1 MLVLFFIMLI
11 SFRVETKNIDS
22 QWHFLLKDGNE
33 ANCTID
39 LKEILAWNNETTLFF
54 KVIFYAPWHGDPHNY
69 IDVGIFLDTDQN
81 ASTGLNN
88 ETGWYYMADIG
99 ADYVAVIGWE
109 GDFLWKWS
117 ESNEAW
123 KFYQNFSYIDLEN
136 STYYFEIGINLT
148 GIDMPDAIDILV
160 ANIDVN
166 KSWYWDYAPD
176 VGQGHVTYFLHM
188 SFPND
193 SWKKGYVYDSYGNP
207 IKGAYVEIYSDE
219 TYYWNETTTNET
231 GYFEF
236 FIPHGNYS
244 IEVNAFG
251 YEPYHE
257 DFSIK
262 ENETI
267 WNYVY
272 LKTIVSYPDSYEPD
286 NNASNAKWIECN
298 GMEQT
303 HNFHVSGDEDWL
315 KFNATSGATYI
326 IETSD
331 LGPDCDTYMYLYDS
345 NLTLITEDDDGGTG
359 LASKI
364 VWNCSI
370 DGIYYVMIRHYD
382 SEAYGND
389 THYNVSI
396 KEILPYTFIR
406 VAPNYQKVIKNDIF
420 TVNITIE
427 PSMPVTG
434 ICFNLSFN
442 ASLLEAVSIEE
453 GSLFGGY
460 LTYFNN
466 GTIDNL
472 NGSIQ
477 NICATVVNGSIDD
490 AGAMAKITFIAKG
503 VGTSFLN
510 LTNVAVISSNVS
522 LPVIISNGSVEILW
536 EPWDLNHDGHVN
548 VLDLIIVAM
557 HFGSHEG
564 DENYD
569 ASVDLNNDG
578 AINVLDLI
586 MVAMHW
592 TG

>member
-1 MLVLFFIMLI
+1 
-11 SFRVETKNIDS
+11 
-22 QWHFLLKDGNE
+22 
-33 ANCTID
+33 
-39 LKEILAWNNETTLFF
+39 
-54 KVIFYAPWHGDPHNY
+54 
-69 IDVGIFLDTDQN
+69 
-81 ASTGLNN
+81 
-88 ETGWYYMADIG
+88 
-99 ADYVAVIGWE
+99 
-109 GDFLWKWS
+109 
-117 ESNEAW
+117 
-123 KFYQNFSYIDLEN
+123 
-136 STYYFEIGINLT
+136 
-148 GIDMPDAIDILV
+148 
-160 ANIDVN
+160 
-166 KSWYWDYAPD
+166 
-176 VGQGHVTYFLHM
+176 
-188 SFPND
+188 
-193 SWKKGYVYDSYGNP
+193 
-207 IKGAYVEIYSDE
+207 
-219 TYYWNETTTNET
+219 
-231 GYFEF
+231 
-236 FIPHGNYS
+236 
-244 IEVNAFG
+244 
-251 YEPYHE
+251 
-257 DFSIK
+257 
-262 ENETI
+262 
-267 WNYVY
+267 
-272 LKTIVSYPDSYEPD
+272 
-286 NNASNAKWIECN
+286 
-298 GMEQT
+298 
-303 HNFHVSGDEDWL
+303 
-315 KFNATSGATYI
+315 
-326 IETSD
+326 
-331 LGPDCDTYMYLYDS
+331 
-345 NLTLITEDDDGGTG
+345 LITEDDDGGTG

-434 ICFNLSFN
+434 ICINLSFN

-453 GSLFGGY
+453 GSLFDGY

-490 AGAMAKITFIAKG
+490 AGAIAKITFIAKG